1 MRKWKKSIALAASL
15 AMILSSVVTGA
26 PAKAA
31 DLDEAIVVASESDA
45 DAAEEVVVEKET
57 ATVEVEDTA
66 YAALTYPVVIANAFP
81 NAAFQTYVK
90 TFDTDGDGSLSQS
103 EAEAVTE
110 ITISGKDTAVN
121 DLTGI
126 QYFTNLTKLDCSGN
140 ALRSLDVSNLTKLEF
155 LYCQSNLITNLD
167 LSKNAELTMLV
178 CSSNKI
184 ATLDL
189 SQNKKLSILLANEMA
204 ALKELV
210 VSDDAALTIL
220 QIRKTS
226 LSTMALKNASKL
238 VILDC
243 SETNIPAL
251 DTSKLTSLQELYCV
265 GMTGMSVLDVS
276 GLANLKVLVVGAFK
290 TDMQVVKDSVENDK
304 YIYDYVSNPD
314 IMNAEVE
321 YILNNLTSIW
331 VGGNTKGS
339 LTEVIAKNCPSL
351 EYVRCNNNNIQNL
364 DLSGDSALK
373 YLNCENNSLKEVSL
387 TGLAALQAVN
397 ASNNIL
403 TSLDV
408 SGNVAL
414 KELYLET
421 NKLSALD
428 VTANTA
434 LEALSLTS
442 NELESAVTVD
452 SEKKY
457 ISQDVSKNT
466 ALKALFCSKT
476 GIEYLGLD
484 TNVALEELVCE
495 SNHLTSLNLG
505 KCTALKTVN
514 ATNNKYDIV
523 LDETFKYEFSDF
535 PGFQRASLDETLD
548 QPFIGATYENGW
560 IIWPDLDKTSVSYSY
575 AMNEK
580 YKVNFTLNIV
590 NPLKPVV
597 YVGETA
603 AGFTGVNNIINGST
617 YSLRPVNMATTGEEP
632 IEKVTW
638 TTDNDKVL
646 EIDNVNSSMKVIG
659 LSDTGN
665 VKLNMHIDGKKRGY
679 VEFKINQLAEE
690 IAISGAK
697 GSTGTGETLDLTQG
711 VALQAGTYVDD
722 MDKCMKIT
730 ATLSPET
737 TTNKKAY
744 FTSSDPRVA
753 SVDSTGKV
761 TALSQGTAEI
771 TCIPED
777 AKTNPDNTVKATFT
791 VNVTQRANRVDV
803 TNANNSASQK
813 VAVGQQITYKATVT
827 PSNVDQAVIWTTSD
841 ASVATVD
848 ENGVITGVNK
858 GTATIT
864 ATSKDFEKAYNTRT
878 VDVVDAVS
886 SITISTNDTVNAVQT
901 GENAYTIQKG
911 NTSVT
916 FNKEVLPA
924 EAEQTVTWSS
934 SNPSIATVNN
944 NGSVTGKLGGDVVI
958 TATANDGSGTS
969 QSINIHVNA
978 PVTGINVRPATG
990 STSAIAKGA
999 TTQLEATVGPT
1010 DASDKRVEWSSENTA
1025 IATVD
1030 ANGLVTAVAPGSVKI
1045 YATAKDGS
1053 NTVGFLAITVQK
1065 PVESIL
1071 LTANNTFV
1079 YKNSTLAIT
1088 PTISPA
1094 DAANK
1099 TVEWTSSNPE
1109 IATVDAGGRVVG
1121 KKSGTVT
1128 ITATAKD
1135 KAGAFATF
1143 AVTVITPVTNIKLTS
1158 EKNYVNVGKTMQI
1171 AAEILPAD
1179 ADNKTLA
1186 WSSTNEKI
1194 ATVDGNGV
1202 VRGVSAG
1209 SVQIKATSTDG
1220 SNRAIAISLTVKQP
1234 VTKITLKN
1242 VKKKTVTK
1250 TTMNAGTTYSLVAAI
1265 SPSTATDKSLTWKT
1279 SNKKLATVSNGVITA
1294 LKKGTVTITCIANDG
1309 SGVKKTFKVT
1319 IKQPVKKIALKVGKK
1334 TVTSVKVKKGKT
1346 KTVKATVTP
1355 SSANNK
1361 KVTFKSAD
1369 KKIATVTSTG
1379 KIKGIRPG
1387 TTTITCTAKDGS
1399 KVYTTITVIVE

>member
-1 MRKWKKSIALAASL
+1 MRKWKKSIAMAASL

-26 PAKAA
+26 PAMAA

-45 DAAEEVVVEKET
+45 DAAEEVVVEEET

-66 YAALTYPVVIANAFP
+66 YAALTYPVVIADAFP

-90 TFDTDGDGSLSQS
+90 GFDTDSDGSLSQS
-103 EAEAVTE
+103 EAEAVTTIE
-110 ITISGKDTAVN
+110 ITNKDTAVN

-178 CSSNKI
+178 CSSNEI

-189 SQNKKLSILLANEMA
+189 SQNAKLSILLANEMA
-204 ALKELV
+204 ALKELI
-210 VSDDAALTIL
+210 VSDNAALTIL

-226 LSTMALKNASKL
+226 VSTMALKNASKL
-238 VILDC
+238 VVLDC
-243 SETNIPAL
+243 SETNIPSL
-251 DTSKLTSLQELYCV
+251 DASKLTSLRELYCV

-290 TDMQVVKDSVENDK
+290 TDMQVVKDSVINDK

-321 YILNNLTSIW
+321 YVLNNLTSIW

-387 TGLAALQAVN
+387 TGLSALQAVN
-397 ASNNIL
+397 ASNNVL
-403 TSLDV
+403 TGLDV

-414 KELYLET
+414 KELYLEA

-428 VTANTA
+428 VTANTV

-442 NELESAVTVD
+442 NELESTVTVN
-452 SEKKY
+452 SEKEY

-505 KCTALKTVN
+505 NCTALKTVN

-523 LDETFKYEFSDF
+523 LDETFKYKFSDF
-535 PGFQRASLDETLD
+535 PGFQRNSLDETLD
-548 QPFIGATYENGW
+548 QPFIGATYEKGW

-603 AGFTGVNNIINGST
+603 AGFTGANNIINGST
-617 YSLRPVNMATTGEEP
+617 YSLRPVNKATTGEEP

-659 LSDTGN
+659 LPDTGTVN
-665 VKLNMHIDGKKRGY
+665 LKMHIDGKERGY
-679 VEFKINQLAEE
+679 VQFKINQLAEE
-690 IAISGAK
+690 IAISGTS
-697 GSTGTGETLDLTQG
+697 GSGETLDLTQG
-711 VALQAGTYVDD
+711 VALQAGTLVDNK
-722 MDKCMKIT
+722 DKTMQIT

-744 FTSSDPRVA
+744 FTSSDSRVA
-753 SVDSTGKV
+753 TVDSTTGKV
-761 TALSQGTAEI
+761 TAVGQGTAVI

-777 AKTNPDNTVKATFT
+777 AKTNPDNIVKATVT
-791 VNVTQRANRVDV
+791 VNVTQRANTVAV
-803 TNANNSASQK
+803 TNANGSNSQK
-813 VAVGQQITYKATVT
+813 VAVGQQITYKATVA
-827 PSNVDQAVIWTTSD
+827 PSNVDKAVTWTTSD

-848 ENGVITGVNK
+848 ENGVITGMSK

-864 ATSKDFEKAYNTRT
+864 ATSKDFEKAYGTRT

-886 SITISTNDTVNAVQT
+886 AITISTNDTTNAIST

-911 NTSVT
+911 KSVT
-916 FNKEVLPA
+916 FLAAVAPA
-924 EAEQTVTWSS
+924 EAEPTVTWTTSDDTV
-934 SNPSIATVNN
+934 ATVS
-944 NGSVTGKLGGDVVI
+944 NGIVSGRLGGDVVI

-1030 ANGLVTAVAPGSVKI
+1030 ANGLVTAVEPGSVKI

-1053 NTVGFLAITVQK
+1053 GKVGFLAITVQK

-1071 LTANNTFV
+1071 LTANNTIV

-1088 PTISPA
+1088 PTVSPA

-1143 AVTVITPVTNIKLTS
+1143 TVTVVTPVASIKLTS
-1158 EKNYVNVGKTMQI
+1158 AKNYVNVGKTMQI

-1209 SVQIKATSTDG
+1209 NVQIKATSTDG
-1220 SNRAIAISLTVKQP
+1220 SNRAVVISLTVKQP

-1242 VKKKTVTK
+1242 VKKKTVTS
-1250 TTMNAGTTYSLVAAI
+1250 TTMNVGASYSLVPSI
-1265 SPSTATDKSLTWKT
+1265 SPSTATDKTLTWKT

-1294 LKKGTVTITCIANDG
+1294 LKKGTVTITCTANDG

-1334 TVTSVKVKKGKT
+1334 TVTSVNVKKGKT
-1346 KTVKATVTP
+1346 KTVKAYVSP
-1355 SSANNK
+1355 SYANNK

-1387 TTTITCTAKDGS
+1387 RTTITCTAKDGS
-1399 KVYTTITVIVE
+1399 KVYTAITVSVE